1 MSVVCC
7 MAQSA
12 YPITDDSFPGSP
24 LQRAERLLGPSAAVR
39 IAARLRRSALDRALT
54 DGADPAASRLIAA
67 RAAQLASAS
76 IRARIADGL
85 ERLAPS
91 ANRPRSRARILPSGA
106 ATLGNRSELL
116 ELAGLLRGDR
126 PLYARGV
133 AMLEVILTDGAGPA
147 YTDLRGEA
155 LARQLQIAR
164 ARLTS

>member
-1 MSVVCC
+1 

-12 YPITDDSFPGSP
+12 YVIADDSFSGSP
-24 LQRAERLLGPSAAVR
+24 LQRAARLLGPSAAVR
-39 IAARLRRSALDRALT
+39 IAARLRRRTLDRALAN
-54 DGADPAASRLIAA
+54 GADPAASPLIAA

-85 ERLAPS
+85 ERLALS
-91 ANRPRSRARILPSGA
+91 ADRPRSRARILPSRA

-116 ELAGLLRGDR
+116 ELAGLLRRDR
-126 PLYARGV
+126 PLYAPGV

-155 LARQLQIAR
+155 LASQLQIAR